1 MKAIFPTPFSLENT
15 QEVFKAYA
23 LELFAFQYKY
33 NAVYHE
39 FCSLLK
45 KTPEQVQTIE
55 DIPFLPISFFKTH
68 QVITQMPLE
77 PATDFTDTKS
87 VDKNTGLAF
96 CFTSSGTTGSE
107 TSKHYVPDLSLYEAS
122 YMAAFEIF
130 YGPVENYCVLALL
143 PAYLEREGSSL
154 IYMAEDLIAK
164 SGHAQSGFYLHNHEA
179 LYKTLLELESK
190 NTPVFLI
197 GVSFA
202 LLDFSEKYS
211 MSLKNTIVMETGGM
225 KGRRKEM
232 IREALHENLSKGFGV
247 SKIHS
252 EYGMTE
258 LLSQAYSKGD
268 GVFNTPPWM
277 KILIR
282 DTEDPFNY
290 VGDEKT
296 GGVNVIDFANIHSC
310 AFIATQDLG
319 KTFKNKDF
327 SILGRFDNAA
337 IRGCNLLVP

>member
-1 MKAIFPTPFSLENT
+1 MKAIFPAPFSLENT
-15 QEVFKAYA
+15 QEAFKARA

-39 FCSLLK
+39 FCRLLK
-45 KTPEQVQTIE
+45 KTPQQVQTIE

-68 QVITQMPLE
+68 QVITQLPLE
-77 PATDFTDTKS
+77 PAEAFAEIKPLGKS
-87 VDKNTGLAF
+87 IDSLF
-96 CFTSSGTTGSE
+96 YFTSSGTTGSE
-107 TSKHYVPDLSLYEAS
+107 TSKHFVPDLLLYEAS

-154 IYMAEDLIAK
+154 IYMAEDLIKK
-164 SGHAQSGFYLHNHEA
+164 SRHPQSGFYLHDHEA
-179 LYKTLLELESK
+179 LYKTLLDLESK
-190 NTPVFLI
+190 NAPVFLI

-202 LLDFSEKYS
+202 LLDFSEKYG

-232 IREALHENLSKGFGV
+232 IREALHEKLGSGFGV

-268 GVFNTPPWM
+268 GIFDTPPWM

-282 DTEDPFNY
+282 DTEDPFNF
-290 VGDEKT
+290 VGDGKT

-319 KTFKNKDF
+319 KTFSDNSF
-327 SILGRFDNAA
+327 SILGRFDSAA